1 MSDRYERV
9 YDVGLLDDL
18 HNYFPALLYNQEL
31 FRTVPDVLTYIR
43 QRTQRRFNLYDYGNR
58 QYQNTFVQPPLQ
70 PPVQAPVQTPI
81 RTRAPYVEEVRVE
94 FNPPS
99 RTVNTTFSSILPL
112 LRSFTPR
119 AATAGGA
126 AAGAGLYEDVIVHA
140 SQDIING
147 ASTET
152 TLLLDMDDNCAICQ
166 DRMRQGELVRKLT
179 ACEHSFHRA
188 CVDNWLLRRSVRCP
202 TCRHDVREPTV
213 SPGIPTRR
221 SLINSPSLNPME
233 QQANE
238 AYIIDA
244 ALAALG
250 QLSPLDSGPSV
261 ENMLPNDLIN
271 TLFGRSLGQ

>member
-18 HNYFPALLYNQEL
+18 HNYFPALLYNQDL

-70 PPVQAPVQTPI
+70 PPVQVPLQTPI
-81 RTRAPYVEEVRVE
+81 RTRGSHVEEVRVE
-94 FNPPS
+94 FVPPS
-99 RTVNTTFSSILPL
+99 RTVNTSFSSILPL

-119 AATAGGA
+119 TVTGTGAGTA
-126 AAGAGLYEDVIVHA
+126 AGLYEDVVVHA
-140 SQDIING
+140 SQDIINE

-179 ACEHSFHRA
+179 ACEHSFHRT
-188 CVDNWLLRRSVRCP
+188 CIDNWLLRRSVRCP
-202 TCRHDVREPTV
+202 TCRHDVREPTA
-213 SPGIPTRR
+213 TTAATARR
-221 SLINSPSLNPME
+221 SLINSPEVNPME

-238 AYIIDA
+238 ARIIDA

-250 QLSPLDSGPSV
+250 NLGPLDGGPSV
-261 ENMLPNDLIN
+261 ENMLPSDLIN
-271 TLFGRSLGQ
+271 SLFGRSLGQ

>member
-18 HNYFPALLYNQEL
+18 HNYFPALLYNQDL

-43 QRTQRRFNLYDYGNR
+43 QRTQRRFNLYDYGSR
-58 QYQNTFVQPPLQ
+58 QYQNTFIQPPLQ
-70 PPVQAPVQTPI
+70 VPVQAPI
-81 RTRAPYVEEVRVE
+81 RTPGPFVDQVRVE
-94 FNPPS
+94 FAPPS
-99 RTVNTTFSSILPL
+99 RTVNTSFSSILPL

-119 AATAGGA
+119 AATGA
-126 AAGAGLYEDVIVHA
+126 AGTGTAAGIYEDVIVHA
-140 SQDIING
+140 SQDIINE

-179 ACEHSFHRA
+179 ACEHSFHRT
-188 CVDNWLLRRSVRCP
+188 CIDNWLLRRSVRCP
-202 TCRHDVREPTV
+202 TCRHDVREPTAAT
-213 SPGIPTRR
+213 SAATTARR

-238 AYIIDA
+238 ARIIDA

-250 QLSPLDSGPSV
+250 QLSPLDGGPSV
-261 ENMLPNDLIN
+261 ENMLPSDLIN
-271 TLFGRSLGQ
+271 SLFGRSLGQ